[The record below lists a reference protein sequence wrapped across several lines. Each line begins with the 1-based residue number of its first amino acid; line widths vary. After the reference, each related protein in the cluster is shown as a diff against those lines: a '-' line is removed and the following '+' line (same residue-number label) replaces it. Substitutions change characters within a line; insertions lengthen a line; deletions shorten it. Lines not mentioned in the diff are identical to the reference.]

1 MKPPGRVQSS
11 PLLAPWQSLL
21 LCSQPRL
28 GIAEAQASGF
38 DCRVRVGGGN
48 IPSLPC
54 PANVSG
60 AALRWALLAGKELQ
74 QGRPKRAGRVWVV
87 GQEEARPCVLKKKA
101 DSRRSTI
108 TSTKGPLELN
118 HPGTKAP
125 MNAFPHVLPE
135 VWTGCCSSL
144 YRDTHTGLNI
154 RKSES
159 AS

>member
-11 PLLAPWQSLL
+11 PLLALWQSLL

-87 GQEEARPCVLKKKA
+87 GQEEARPCVLKKKGRFQKKHNNQHKRTA
-101 DSRRSTI
+101 RAQSPRDKSTNECLPTRAPRSVDRLLQL
-108 TSTKGPLELN
+108 SVP
-118 HPGTKAP
+118 
-125 MNAFPHVLPE
+125 
-135 VWTGCCSSL
+135 
-144 YRDTHTGLNI
+144 
-154 RKSES
+154 
-159 AS
+159 